1 MDVCDDGYGIGLFDR
16 QGAGVKGGV
25 EMSKKAAERLR
36 EYCRKTIEDS
46 KNHGL
51 NWAYGGVC
59 YAFYADLITR
69 EEFKTLL
76 EEFELV
82 SPGTV
87 L

>member
-1 MDVCDDGYGIGLFDR
+1 
-16 QGAGVKGGV
+16 
-25 EMSKKAAERLR
+25 MSKKAAERLR

-51 NWAYGGVC
+51 DWAYGGAC
-59 YAFYADLITR
+59 YAFYADLITS
-69 EEFKTLL
+69 EEYKAIM

-82 SPGTV
+82 PPGTV

>member
-1 MDVCDDGYGIGLFDR
+1 
-16 QGAGVKGGV
+16 
-25 EMSKKAAERLR
+25 MSKKAAEGLR

-51 NWAYGGVC
+51 DWAYGGAD
-59 YAFYADLITR
+59 YARHAGLITR
-69 EEFKTLL
+69 EEFKALL

-82 SPGTV
+82 PPGSV

>member
-1 MDVCDDGYGIGLFDR
+1 
-16 QGAGVKGGV
+16 
-25 EMSKKAAERLR
+25 MSKKAVEKLR
-36 EYCRKTIEDS
+36 QYCRKTIEDS

-51 NWAYGGVC
+51 DWAFGGAD
-59 YAFYADLITR
+59 YALHAGLITP
-69 EEFKTLL
+69 EEFKAIL

>member
-1 MDVCDDGYGIGLFDR
+1 
-16 QGAGVKGGV
+16 
-25 EMSKKAAERLR
+25 MSKKAAERLR

-59 YAFYADLITR
+59 YAFYADLITS
-69 EEFKTLL
+69 EEYKAIL
-76 EEFELV
+76 EEFGLV
-82 SPGTV
+82 LPGTV

>member
-1 MDVCDDGYGIGLFDR
+1 
-16 QGAGVKGGV
+16 
-25 EMSKKAAERLR
+25 MSKKAAERLR

-46 KNHGL
+46 GHFGL
-51 NWAYGGVC
+51 DWAYGGAC

-69 EEFKTLL
+69 EEFKALL

-82 SPGTV
+82 PSGAV

>member
-1 MDVCDDGYGIGLFDR
+1 
-16 QGAGVKGGV
+16 
-25 EMSKKAAERLR
+25 MSKKVAEKLR

-46 KNHGL
+46 KNYGL
-51 NWAYGGVC
+51 DWAYGGVC